1 MASYSNNALWSPY
14 GAYEL
19 KAKYQRN
26 FMIGTGSVLGLIVLI
41 LLGWQ
46 IIKMATAEDDLSAV
60 PEVRIKT
67 IAELGPPPTVVKRP
81 PEVKIQN
88 PNVAAPKVGIPKPV
102 ADEEVQDEDVQLAT
116 REELAEIV
124 APDVTA
130 GAGDQNIVVDISE
143 DEYLPPPDEFVAV
156 EIQPEM
162 IFQQQ
167 PEYPRLAKTA
177 GLTGTVWVKAL
188 VDKDGNV
195 RQAMVGKSSGTQSLD
210 EEAVKAA
217 YKNKFKPGIQNGR
230 PVAVWVTYRVDFKLT
245 DS

>member
-26 FMIGTGSVLGLIVLI
+26 ILVGTGSVVALIVLI
-41 LLGWQ
+41 ILGIQVW
-46 IIKMATAEDDLSAV
+46 KMVTADEDVVAV
-60 PEVRIKT
+60 AEVRIKT

-102 ADEEVQDEDVQLAT
+102 ADEEVQDEEVQLAT

-130 GAGDQNIVVDISE
+130 GDGDQNIVVDINE
-143 DEYLPPPDEFVAV
+143 DEYLPGADEFVPV
-156 EIQPEM
+156 EILPEM

-177 GLTGTVWVKAL
+177 GLTGTVWVQAL
-188 VDKDGNV
+188 VDKEGNV
-195 RQAMVGKSSGTQSLD
+195 RQAKVAKTSGTQSLD

-217 YKNKFKPGIQNGR
+217 YKNKFKPGIQNGK
-230 PVAVWVTYRVDFKLT
+230 PVACWVSYKVDFKLT